1 MKTKSIYLALIL
13 LSTIS
18 WSCTTNQ
25 NELSQGTLKTSLN
38 KSVQELTTAMGKIS
52 ATDGYQVLS
61 ISSTGTSASLV
72 KSSVAAF
79 DSTYSSILLSDI
91 AGVYDY
97 KATRARGG
105 SILKYF
111 TKSAESALM
120 VVNLPKEKVK
130 NPSALFH
137 YAPSD
142 TLLTNNYVFSLS
154 KYNRYFKEYKPRS
167 WYWDYDMASNISID
181 NVNVGDLKIQ
191 SSNTAAT
198 GYKIAS
204 EFVFADKYVA
214 KCVYATGDTAVA
226 TYNVSDGTK
235 TLYEEKY
242 TAIKTIKTFGKHREQ
257 EYSLTIGNVQIIRKQ
272 GPNALDS
279 AKVYVAGVL
288 QLNSKVE
295 IVEIAADS
303 AVVDNSIVNHKRD
316 LKITFDD
323 GTSSTLT
330 ELLGTSLD
338 TIRTLFA
345 SLRQASFATSVI
357 DTIAWDI
364 YSNK

>member
-13 LSTIS
+13 LSFIS
-18 WSCTTNQ
+18 WSCTDQ
-25 NELSQGTLKTSLN
+25 NELSQGTLKTSIN
-38 KSVQELTTAMGKIS
+38 NSVQELTAAMNKIS
-52 ATDGYQVLS
+52 ATDGYQVLL
-61 ISSTGTSASLV
+61 ISNTESSASMV
-72 KSSVAAF
+72 KSSVAAV
-79 DSTYSSILLSDI
+79 DSTYRSILLSDI

-97 KATRARGG
+97 KAVRSRGG
-105 SILKYF
+105 SVLKYF

-120 VVNLPKEKVK
+120 VVNLPSSKVK
-130 NPSALFH
+130 NPNVLLH
-137 YAPSD
+137 YSPSD
-142 TLLTNNYVFSLS
+142 TTLVNNYVFAVS
-154 KYNRYFKEYKPRS
+154 KYDRYFKEYKTRG
-167 WYWDYDMASNISID
+167 WYWDYDMASSITID

-191 SSNTAAT
+191 SSNTAEN

-214 KCVYATGDTAVA
+214 KCDYTTGDTAIA
-226 TYNVSDGTK
+226 TYSINDGTK

-242 TAIKTIKTFGKHREQ
+242 TALKSTTTKKHRER
-257 EYSLTIGNVQIIRKQ
+257 EYSLTIGDVQIIRTQ

-295 IVEIAADS
+295 IVELASDS
-303 AVVDNSIVNHKRD
+303 IDNSIVNHKRD

-330 ELLGTSLD
+330 GLLGSSLE
-338 TIRTLFA
+338 TIRNLFV

-357 DTIAWDI
+357 DWIAWDI
-364 YSNK
+364 YTNKASI

>member
-1 MKTKSIYLALIL
+1 MKTKKVYLALL
-13 LSTIS
+13 LVSFAL
-18 WSCTTNQ
+18 WSCTSNE
-25 NELSQGTLKTSLN
+25 NELSLSSLKTSLN
-38 KSVQELTTAMGKIS
+38 SSVDELNTAMNTIS
-52 ATDGYQVLS
+52 ATDGYQILS
-61 ISSTGTSASLV
+61 ITSDGSSASLV

-79 DSTYSSILLSDI
+79 DSTYTSIALSDI

-97 KATRARGG
+97 KATKTRGG

-120 VVNLPKEKVK
+120 IVNLPKDKVTK
-130 NPSALFH
+130 PFSLFR
-137 YAPSD
+137 YASSD
-142 TLLTNNYVFSLS
+142 TLLANNYVFSLS
-154 KYNRYFKEYKPRS
+154 KYDRYFKQYNARN

-191 SSNTAAT
+191 SSNNEAN
-198 GYKIAS
+198 GYKIAT

-214 KCVYATGDTAVA
+214 KCDYSNGDTAVA
-226 TYNVSDGTK
+226 TYSINDGTK

-242 TAIKTIKTFGKHREQ
+242 TALKASGKHRER
-257 EYSLTIGNVQIIRKQ
+257 EYSITIGNVQIIRKQ
-272 GPNALDS
+272 GLNALDS

-303 AVVDNSIVNHKRD
+303 AVVDNSLVNHKRD

-323 GTSSTLT
+323 GTNSTLT
-330 ELLGTSLD
+330 DLLGTSLE

-345 SLRQASFATSVI
+345 SMRQASFATDVI
-357 DTIAWDI
+357 DKIAWDI
-364 YSNK
+364 YYNK

>member
-1 MKTKSIYLALIL
+1 MKTKKVYLALL
-13 LSTIS
+13 LVGFAL
-18 WSCTTNQ
+18 WSCTSNE
-25 NELSQGTLKTSLN
+25 NELSQGSLKTTLN
-38 KSVQELTTAMGKIS
+38 ASVQDLNTAMNKIS
-52 ATDGYQVLS
+52 ASDGYQVLLVS
-61 ISSTGTSASLV
+61 GQESSASRIQ
-72 KSSVAAF
+72 SSVAIV
-79 DSTYSSILLSDI
+79 DSTYTSIALSDI

-97 KATRARGG
+97 KATKERGG

-111 TKSAESALM
+111 SKSAESALM
-120 VVNLPKEKVK
+120 VVNLPKDKMTK
-130 NPSALFH
+130 PFSLFR

-154 KYNRYFKEYKPRS
+154 KYNRFFKEYKFRS
-167 WYWDYDMASNISID
+167 WYWTYDMASNISVD

-191 SSNTAAT
+191 SSNSEEN
-198 GYKIAS
+198 GYKIAT
-204 EFVFADKYVA
+204 EFVFADNYVA
-214 KCVYATGDTAVA
+214 KCDYANGDTAVA
-226 TYNVSDGTK
+226 TYSMSDGTK
-235 TLYEEKY
+235 TLYQEQY
-242 TAIKTIKTFGKHREQ
+242 TAIKTDGKHREM
-257 EYSLTIGNVQIIRKQ
+257 EYALTIGNVKIVRTQ

-295 IVEIAADS
+295 IVDLVADT
-303 AVVDNSIVNHKRD
+303 AVVDNSLVNHKRE

-323 GTSSTLT
+323 GTNSTLT
-330 ELLGTSLD
+330 TLLGTSLE

-345 SLRQASFATSVI
+345 SMRQASFATSVI